1 VGQDGILR
9 RVGNPPAGVMCAA
22 GRRIANPPQVNNLP
36 HSRVRDNDFIVMRGA
51 FWFAGLLAAGQ
62 CAFALNPALEV
73 SQYAHKS
80 WPIGEGFLKGRVRS
94 IAQTADGYIWLGTE
108 FGLLRFDGVRTTG
121 WEPPPN
127 QHLPSDLIT
136 CLLAGRDGTL
146 WIGTRKGL
154 ASWKDGKL
162 STYAELAGVIIEPAG
177 LFEDREGSI
186 WAGGYAQPNGKLC
199 AIRKGSVH
207 CDEAGGRFGAWVN
220 GFYEDK
226 TGNLWAGSERGLWR
240 WKPGPPQ
247 LYPIPEPN
255 GVMAVGGADD
265 AEPLIGTYRRLRRL
279 VGGKAEE
286 YSLPG
291 QSQPSYVTSLLR
303 DRDGG
308 LWIAAANRGLTHVG
322 LGRTDRFAESEGLSA
337 DSVIAIFE
345 DREGN
350 VWVSTAKGLDR
361 FRDFAVPMISG
372 NQMSTTAGVSV
383 ALPARD
389 GSVWIGT
396 AEGLKRWNHGEVW
409 AYRERRA
416 PQPADRRV
424 VKEVVGSGLADR
436 TVTALFQD
444 HRGRIWVATP
454 GGVGYLEND
463 RLVPL
468 RAIPTGNVQSIVE
481 DTAGNL
487 WFAHVNLLIG
497 LAPDGGVQQIPW
509 TTLGSSSFA
518 EAVAADPVG
527 GGLWL
532 GFFQSG
538 IAYWKDGRVRASY
551 AASNGLA
558 GGYVNDLWYDRE
570 GALWISTEGGLSRL
584 KDGRLATLTRENGLP
599 CAAVHWAMEDDGHS
613 FWLYTSCGLLRVAR
627 SELEALASGA
637 GRALHTVLF
646 DPFDGVRVV
655 AINSFLAPR
664 VAKSPDGKIWFQ
676 RTDGVGVID
685 PSHLTVNNLAPPVH
699 IEQIVADRK
708 PYDANS
714 GLRLPPLIRDLQID
728 YTALSFAAPEKVQ
741 FRFTLEGRDTDW
753 QDAGTRRQAFYSDL
767 PPRNYRFRV
776 IACNNSGVWNEAGAS
791 LDFSVAPAYYQSAW
805 FQASCV
811 AAFAGLLAG
820 LYQLRLRHVA
830 RQFNMRMEERVA
842 ERTRIARDLHDTML
856 QSFQAV
862 LLKLS
867 VVAYRIKD
875 PPEAREQ
882 LETIVEQA
890 REAVTEGR
898 DAVQGLR
905 SSTVTTNELAQA
917 IRTLGEELAAD
928 PKSPHGPEFQVYV
941 EGATRDLAPI
951 VRDEVYRI
959 ASEAVRNA
967 FRHGQATR
975 IEVEIEYGPR
985 QFRLCVRDNGK
996 GIDLQILD
1004 AGGRSGHHGM
1014 PGMRERATLAGG
1026 KLAVFSRPGSGTEV
1040 ELTIPAAF
1048 AYLKPNAS
1056 RQSQSSDG

>member
-1 VGQDGILR
+1 
-9 RVGNPPAGVMCAA
+9 M
-22 GRRIANPPQVNNLP
+22 
-36 HSRVRDNDFIVMRGA
+36 
-51 FWFAGLLAAGQ
+51 FAGLLGASH
-62 CAFALNPALEV
+62 CAFSLNPALEI

-80 WPIGEGFLKGRVRS
+80 WPIGEGFLKGRVVS
-94 IAQTADGYIWLGTE
+94 IAQTPDGYLWLGTE
-108 FGLLRFDGVRTTG
+108 FGLLRFDGVRTTA
-121 WEPPPN
+121 WELPPN
-127 QHLPSDLIT
+127 QHLPSDFIL

-162 STYAELAGVIIEPAG
+162 TTYAELAGVAIGLAG
-177 LFEDREGSI
+177 LFEDRDGSI
-186 WAGGYAQPNGKLC
+186 WVGGYAQPNGKLC
-199 AIRKGSVH
+199 AIRKGSVQ
-207 CDEAGGRFGAWVN
+207 CDEADGRFGTFAN

-226 TGNLWAGSERGLWR
+226 KGNLWAGSASGLWR

-247 LYPIPEPN
+247 LYPIPEPY

-291 QSQPSYVTSLLR
+291 QIQPSYVARLLR

-308 LWIAAANRGLTHVG
+308 LWMGGPYRGLTHAG
-322 LGRTDRFAESEGLSA
+322 LGRTDKFTESDGLSA
-337 DSVIAIFE
+337 DSVVAIFE

-350 VWVSTAKGLDR
+350 IWVSTEKGLDR
-361 FRDFAVPMISG
+361 FRDFAVPTISG
-372 NQMSTTAGVSV
+372 NQMSTTASVNV
-383 ALPARD
+383 ALPASD
-389 GSVWIGT
+389 GSIWIGT

-409 AYRERRA
+409 AYRERRSL
-416 PQPADRRV
+416 PRADQRV
-424 VKEVVGSGLADR
+424 VKEVVGSGLPDR
-436 TVTALFQD
+436 PVTALLQD

-454 GGVGYLEND
+454 SGVGYLEND
-463 RLVPL
+463 RFVPV
-468 RAIPTGNVQSIVE
+468 RAIPAGNVQSIVE
-481 DTAGNL
+481 DTAGDL
-487 WFAHVNLLIG
+487 WFAHVTLGLIG
-497 LAPDGGVQQIPW
+497 LAPDGSVQQIPW
-509 TTLGSSSFA
+509 TTLGSSA
-518 EAVAADPVG
+518 GADAVAADPVG

-558 GGYVNDLWYDRE
+558 GSYVNDLWYDRE

-584 KDGRLATLTRENGLP
+584 KDGRIATLTRENGLP
-599 CAAVHWAMEDDGHS
+599 CASVHWAIEDDRHS

-627 SELEALASGA
+627 SELEAWASGS
-637 GRALHTVLF
+637 GRAIHTVLF

-664 VAKSPDGKIWFQ
+664 VAKSPDGRIWFR

-685 PSHLTVNNLAPPVH
+685 PSHVAVNSLAPPVQ

-708 PYDANS
+708 PYDAMS

-728 YTALSFAAPEKVQ
+728 YTALSFAAPEKVR
-741 FRFTLEGRDTDW
+741 FRFRLEGRDTDW
-753 QDAGTRRQAFYSDL
+753 HDAGTRRQAFYSDL

-791 LDFSVAPAYYQSAW
+791 LDFSVAPAYYQTTW

-811 AAFAGLLAG
+811 AALVGLLAG
-820 LYQLRLRHVA
+820 LYRLRLRQVA

-842 ERTRIARDLHDTML
+842 ERTRIARELHDTML

-890 REAVTEGR
+890 RQAVTEGR

-905 SSTVTTNELAQA
+905 SSTMTTNELAQA
-917 IRTLGEELAAD
+917 IRTFGEELAAD
-928 PKSPHGPEFQVYV
+928 PKGPHGPEVRVYV
-941 EGATRDLAPI
+941 EGATKDLAPI

-959 ASEAVRNA
+959 ACEAVRNA

-975 IEVEIEYGPR
+975 TEVEIGMAHASSGSVCGTTARASIRRSWMPAAVPGITDCPACGNAPR
-985 QFRLCVRDNGK
+985 W
-996 GIDLQILD
+996 
-1004 AGGRSGHHGM
+1004 
-1014 PGMRERATLAGG
+1014 REASWLFLAGPVPVP
-1026 KLAVFSRPGSGTEV
+1026 K
-1040 ELTIPAAF
+1040 
-1048 AYLKPNAS
+1048 
-1056 RQSQSSDG
+1056 SS